1 MSARAM
7 SMAGRRF
14 DSTAPMWVLSSTLL
28 NIAPMCERSSV
39 PMVALLT
46 KHVQRCDDHCSEHQ
60 QHPLA
65 YISFTSHRG
74 VLVVHLSNS
83 YNGVGDPRN
92 FALRMCVCCFNA
104 ESIGNNSN
112 QQCVTAQSQG
122 SANETDLGELRRQMQ
137 KIQLDLLSLTNP
149 SRQLMKCKHFD
160 APSRCK
166 LELALSCI
174 SNTANKVSKDFLI
187 GKQPSAAMLT
197 WLGMFAIND
206 DDDDDDDTCMQREIS
221 MKFLDYFSKCVIVRV
236 PVMHVREVCQISTF
250 LKCARLIFKLVKT
263 SNYAAQ
269 ITSLDSK
276 SSRSLLELICNP
288 KPDLPSLRALVA
300 DFVRIFPFK
309 QMWRSIVRPVILVK
323 GRGERNEV
331 TKLKVLMERFK
342 FMIEIQ

>member
-74 VLVVHLSNS
+74 VLVVHLSNT

-112 QQCVTAQSQG
+112 QQCVTGQSQG

-174 SNTANKVSKDFLI
+174 SNTANKISKDFLI

-197 WLGMFAIND
+197 WLGMFANND
-206 DDDDDDDTCMQREIS
+206 DDDDTLFIFLRLCKVYCMQREI
-221 MKFLDYFSKCVIVRV
+221 
-236 PVMHVREVCQISTF
+236 
-250 LKCARLIFKLVKT
+250 
-263 SNYAAQ
+263 AQ